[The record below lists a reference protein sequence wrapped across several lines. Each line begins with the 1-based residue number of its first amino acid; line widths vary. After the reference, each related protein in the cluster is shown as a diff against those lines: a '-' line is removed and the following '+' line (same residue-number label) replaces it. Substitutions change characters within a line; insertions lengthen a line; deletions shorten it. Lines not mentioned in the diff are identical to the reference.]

1 MYMLRYVDDIL
12 IAGKCHSAIDE
23 TKAMLKSEFEMKDL
37 GAAKRPLGMD
47 ISRDR
52 SQGSLWLSQS
62 QYIEKVLH
70 KFHMSQEKPIVI
82 PLPAHF
88 KLSTSSGLGLEKS
101 SSSTSWL
108 GLAAARLGS
117 DRLDAPNE
125 PEPSLFFW
133 LVKRASQ
140 LGSARCSSRAGSWLD
155 STTICYIKS

>member
-1 MYMLRYVDDIL
+1 MPCRRRRLESHVL
-12 IAGKCHSAIDE
+12 P
-23 TKAMLKSEFEMKDL
+23 
-37 GAAKRPLGMD
+37 PL
-47 ISRDR
+47 
-52 SQGSLWLSQS
+52 W
-62 QYIEKVLH
+62 
-70 KFHMSQEKPIVI
+70 
-82 PLPAHF
+82 
-88 KLSTSSGLGLEKS
+88 LGLEKKLELDELARARSSSARLGPARRSERARAEPVFLAREKSEPARLGSVQLASWLVARSNNNLLHKILIS

-155 STTICYIKS
+155 PTTICYIKS